1 MATMN
6 ISLPDEMKAWVEEQ
20 VRSGRYSG
28 ASDVMRD
35 LVRRGQE
42 REAERERAITELQ
55 TLVDRRLAEPA
66 RPLDLDAFIAART
79 TDTVA

>member
-20 VRSGRYSG
+20 VKSGRYAG

-42 REAERERAITELQ
+42 REAAIGELQ
-55 TLVDRRLAEPA
+55 ALVDQRLAQPA
-66 RPLDLDAFIAART
+66 VPLDFDAFIARKRRDIA
-79 TDTVA
+79 